1 MTTSIPSS
9 PAARPHLDDGRFRSA
24 VDFLLRH
31 EGGLV
36 NDPVDPGGIT
46 NFGVSLRFARAAG
59 DLDGDG
65 RLDLDIDRDGDVDAD
80 DIRRMSRDDAAYVY
94 WLHWWNRYDYA
105 SLHLSI
111 ATKLLDLS
119 VNMGATQ
126 AHKIVQRAARAMGP
140 EYRLTDDG
148 QLGAKSRAVLSRLS
162 NLDFLPAIRAE
173 AAGFYRGLVI
183 QRPASAKYLAGWL
196 NRAYA

>member
-1 MTTSIPSS
+1 MTSISSS
-9 PAARPHLDDGRFRSA
+9 PASRPHLDDGRFRLA
-24 VDFLLRH
+24 VDFLLAH
-31 EGGLV
+31 EGGYV
-36 NDPVDPGGIT
+36 DDKADPGGVT
-46 NFGVSLRFARAAG
+46 NWGVSLRFARAAG

-65 RLDLDIDRDGDVDAD
+65 RLDLDLDGDGDVDGE

-94 WLHWWNRYDYA
+94 WLHWWKRYDYG
-105 SLHLSI
+105 SFQLGL

-119 VNMGATQ
+119 VNMGSTQ
-126 AHKIVQRAARAMGP
+126 AHKIVQRAARAMGA

-148 QLGAKSRAVLSRLS
+148 QLGPRSREVLGRLS
-162 NLDFLPAIRAE
+162 NADFLPAIRAE

-183 QRPASAKYLAGWL
+183 QRPASGKFLAGWL